1 MNRGVAVFGI
11 NGRQVDFAILG
22 SVMNFKDSNR
32 GVFEAICGIKCT
44 LENNHAVAL
53 CLHCVVDG
61 YHDHVVLD
69 ERGKAIPPPKRKNQA
84 IDLPRIYLSQ
94 EKSSKFHSY
103 WKMHHGR
110 HSLRDLLPGK
120 APKKLLPSAIPA
132 PLVSAVS
139 QVHEWVLMEL

>member
-61 YHDHVVLD
+61 YHDRVVLD
-69 ERGKAIPPPKRKNQA
+69 DAER
-84 IDLPRIYLSQ
+84 
-94 EKSSKFHSY
+94 SY
-103 WKMHHGR
+103 
-110 HSLRDLLPGK
+110 
-120 APKKLLPSAIPA
+120 LLPSAKTR
-132 PLVSAVS
+132 
-139 QVHEWVLMEL
+139 Q